1 MAEPTL
7 SVDYQLL
14 CRELA
19 RQMGYGSTYS
29 TGTLTTSGSSTTI
42 TLTGGVFPSWVGTSS
57 TGTSAINIAGTLYAV
72 TARTNDTTATIDTA
86 VNLSGAT
93 AFVLVQARTDTLTD
107 GLQDIQ
113 DCIDE
118 GYREMCSPPPTGQEP
133 YYVWSWLLEQ
143 KSQAITVSDG
153 EFYNLPDDFGQFLDN
168 SVTYAKGSDY
178 ETLTLISQKEFRGKQ
193 ARDDASGTPEY
204 ICWRQKTNFSA
215 ATGRRFELG
224 LYPTPDASL
233 TLEFL
238 YRVVPDRLSPT
249 NRYPLCGALHGDTL
263 MKACQAAAE
272 RKLDDESSVYAQKYQ
287 ERLAASISADQAVKA
302 TMGI

>member
-1 MAEPTL
+1 MGEPTL
-7 SVDYQLL
+7 SVDYQIL

-19 RQMGYGSTYS
+19 RQLGYGSTYS

-42 TLTGGVFPSWVGTSS
+42 TLASGVFPSWVGTST

-107 GLQDIQ
+107 GFQDIQ

-118 GYREMCSPPPTGQEP
+118 GYREFCSPPPAGQEP
-133 YYVWSWLLEQ
+133 YYVWSWLLERTT
-143 KSQAITVSDG
+143 QALSAAD
-153 EFYNLPDDFGQFLDN
+153 ESYDLPENFGQFLDN

-178 ETLTLISQKEFRGKQ
+178 ENLTFISQKEFRGKQ

-204 ICWRQKTNFSA
+204 ICWRQKTGFDASI
-215 ATGRRFELG
+215 GRRFELV
-224 LYPTPDASL
+224 LYPTPDATL
-233 TLEFL
+233 TIAYL
-238 YRVVPDRLSPT
+238 YRVVPNRLSPT
-249 NRYPLCGALHGDTL
+249 NRYALCGALHGDTL